1 MPLKLDIKKKLCSR
15 SERVKCVEIHP
26 QQPWVV
32 SGLYNGNI
40 IIYDYITQAVL
51 KSFEVSNFPIRCA
64 RFVSRMHWL
73 VVGSDDKNI
82 RIYNYNTLDKVKT
95 FQAHDDYIR
104 SIIVHPSLPYLLSS
118 SDDCLIKLWDWEK
131 GWEHKRTYEG
141 HGHYVMQV
149 AFNPK
154 DFNSF
159 ASASLDRTIKIW
171 GISGTENSHYSL
183 VGHTQGVNCVE
194 YYQGGDKPYMISGG
208 DDMKIKV
215 WDYQTKQCV
224 HSLSGH
230 HHNISSVMF
239 HSELPLII
247 STSED
252 STVKLWHSS
261 TFRLETTLNYGMER
275 GWAQSCG
282 NKLLA
287 IGFDEGTMVL
297 KLGSDEPL
305 CSMTNNGFIIWVR
318 NNEINSANLRINEG
332 EIQDGETI
340 NLIVKETET
349 CEFFPQFI
357 KHSPN
362 GRAFALCGDGD
373 YVIKSSR
380 AFRSQGYGSSQEFA
394 WSSSSMGDFA
404 IRNGNT
410 VKILRE
416 NEEKVIYKSLF
427 TVENIYGGFLLAV
440 KGDEYCDFIDW
451 ESGTLIRRINISPRQ
466 VYWSDSGIHVAIVLE
481 ESFFILQFSHSQVLK
496 GTPEE
501 DGYPD
506 AFEVK
511 FEIMENITSGMWLSE
526 CFLYTTSANK
536 LNYCLGGK
544 SMTLVHLDKKMF
556 ILGYIP
562 QQNRLYLMDS
572 DRGVVSFMVMLSF
585 IEYQIAVVQEDFD
598 KAEAIFPSIPENYH
612 NKCAKFLDNLG
623 YKDEAMAITTDKDH
637 KFELA
642 LQLNNLDEAFE
653 IAQNDTENDS
663 KWKMVGDLALL
674 AGNFDLAES
683 CMRKSKDWNGLLLL
697 YTSLAQGEKIREL
710 AEITINEGR
719 MNIALVCFFLL
730 KDMDKCIDVLVK
742 SGRVPEAAFFAR
754 TYAPSRIS
762 HVVKLWKEELAR
774 TSKVTAESLTDP
786 TDYLEKFPEIFLGLK
801 AERTLNK
808 FYSENM
814 GAEAYAQAMSLFN
827 LDYLA
832 MVEEDENVDLTQFM
846 NAPPE
851 CPDDPFEIS

>member
-64 RFVSRMHWL
+64 KFISRMHWL
-73 VVGSDDKNI
+73 IVGSDDKNI
-82 RIYNYNTLDKVKT
+82 RVYNYNTLDKVKT
-95 FQAHDDYIR
+95 FLAHDDYIR
-104 SIIVHPSLPYLLSS
+104 SIIVHPTLPYLISS

-141 HGHYVMQV
+141 HGHYVMQI

-154 DFNSF
+154 DFSTF

-171 GISGTENSHYSL
+171 GVTGTETSHYSL
-183 VGHTQGVNCVE
+183 LGHTQGVNCVE

-261 TFRLETTLNYGMER
+261 TFRLESTLNYGMER
-275 GWAQSCG
+275 GWGQSCA

-297 KLGSDEPL
+297 KLGGDEPL
-305 CSMTNNGFIIWVR
+305 CSMTSNGFIIWVR
-318 NNEINSANLRINEG
+318 NNEINSANLRVNEN
-332 EIQDGETI
+332 EIQDGETV

-380 AFRSQGYGSSQEFA
+380 AFRSQGYGSSLEFA

-404 IRNGNT
+404 VRTGNT
-410 VKILRE
+410 IKVMRE
-416 NEEKVIYKSLF
+416 TEEKVVYKSLF
-427 TVENIYGGFLLAV
+427 SVENIFGGFLLAV
-440 KGDEYCDFIDW
+440 KGDEYCDFVDW
-451 ESGTLIRRINISPRQ
+451 ETGALIRRINISPKQ
-466 VYWSDSGIHVAIVLE
+466 IYWSDSGRNVAIVLE
-481 ESFFILQFSHSQVLK
+481 ENFFILQFNHETVGKS
-496 GTPEE
+496 PADD
-501 DGYPD
+501 DGYPE

-511 FEIMENITSGMWLSE
+511 HEIMENINSGMWLSE
-526 CFLYTTSANK
+526 CFIYTTAMNK
-536 LNYCLGGK
+536 INYCLGGK
-544 SMTLVHLDKKMF
+544 SMTLVNLDKKMY

-562 QQNRLYLMDS
+562 QQNRVYLMDS
-572 DRGVVSFMVMLSF
+572 DRCVVSYLVMLSF
-585 IEYQIAVVQEDFD
+585 IEYQIAVVNEDFD

-612 NKCAKFLDNLG
+612 NKCAKFLDSLG
-623 YKDEAMAITTDKDH
+623 YKDEAMTITTDKDH
-637 KFELA
+637 KFDLA

-683 CMRKSKDWNGLLLL
+683 CMLKSKDWNGLLLL
-697 YTSLAQGEKIREL
+697 YTSTAQGEKIREL
-710 AEITINEGR
+710 AETTMNEGK
-719 MNIALVCFFLL
+719 MNVALVCFFLL
-730 KDMDKCIDVLVK
+730 KDTEKCIDVLVK
-742 SGRVPEAAFFAR
+742 SGRIPEAAFFAR
-754 TYAPSRIS
+754 TYAPSKIS
-762 HVVKLWKEELAR
+762 DIVKLWKEELGK
-774 TSKVTAESLTDP
+774 TSKVAADSLTDP
-786 TDYLEKFPEIFLGLK
+786 TDYLEKFPDILLGLK
-801 AERTLNK
+801 AEKVLKK
-808 FYSENM
+808 FYSEDLT
-814 GAEAYAQAMSLFN
+814 AENYSQAMGVFD
-827 LDYLA
+827 LDFLSMIA
-832 MVEEDENVDLTQFM
+832 EDENVDLTQWL
-846 NAPPE
+846 NSAPE
-851 CPDDPFEIS
+851 CPDDPFEA